1 VRAGMWI
8 SWIVLLAATS
18 AGACSPLRM
27 TAVETGTGGD
37 AMGAAGT
44 GGSAAGTGGGG
55 GGSGGTAS
63 AGTSGG
69 GTGGTG
75 RGGAAGTAEPP
86 GLIAFWR
93 FNENSSTTVEDSSGF
108 GQPLMLSTGGG
119 WTTGHEGA
127 GFAFDGIN
135 DVAGVVPQ
143 VGQRLYDYPVLQLTF
158 SAWVRPGPAAA
169 SREFATV
176 VARTHEDYAF
186 QDFWLGLV
194 NGRPSCTI
202 HSPYQEGPVASAVL
216 STTSWTHIA
225 CTHGVSGTVTLYVNG
240 AFAASGNSGQ
250 NLGPIPTAILVGA
263 SETMQPSVLGQYF
276 PGAIDD
282 VRIYNRT
289 LMPSE
294 VQSIAR

>member
-1 VRAGMWI
+1 MSSIRETAEQFFD
-8 SWIVLLAATS
+8 
-18 AGACSPLRM
+18 AC
-27 TAVETGTGGD
+27 ETGK
-37 AMGAAGT
+37 
-44 GGSAAGTGGGG
+44 
-55 GGSGGTAS
+55 
-63 AGTSGG
+63 
-69 GTGGTG
+69 
-75 RGGAAGTAEPP
+75 
-86 GLIAFWR
+86 
-93 FNENSSTTVEDSSGF
+93 
-108 GQPLMLSTGGG
+108 G
-119 WTTGHEGA
+119 WEGCQAYCHEGA
-127 GFAFDGIN
+127 TFSFDGAS
-135 DVAGVVPQ
+135 DVAGVTPQ
-143 VGQRLYDYPVLQLTF
+143 DGQRLFSFPTIPLTL
-158 SAWVRPGPAAA
+158 SAWVKPDAAAA
-169 SREFATV
+169 SREFATI

-202 HSPYQEGPVASAVL
+202 HSPYQEGPVATAVL

>member
-1 VRAGMWI
+1 
-8 SWIVLLAATS
+8 
-18 AGACSPLRM
+18 
-27 TAVETGTGGD
+27 
-37 AMGAAGT
+37 
-44 GGSAAGTGGGG
+44 
-55 GGSGGTAS
+55 
-63 AGTSGG
+63 
-69 GTGGTG
+69 
-75 RGGAAGTAEPP
+75 
-86 GLIAFWR
+86 
-93 FNENSSTTVEDSSGF
+93 
-108 GQPLMLSTGGG
+108 
-119 WTTGHEGA
+119 
-127 GFAFDGIN
+127 
-135 DVAGVVPQ
+135 
-143 VGQRLYDYPVLQLTF
+143 
-158 SAWVRPGPAAA
+158 
-169 SREFATV
+169 

-202 HSPYQEGPVASAVL
+202 HSPYQEGPVATAVL